1 MSTRRGIVLLI
12 ALAAAPALG
21 CQRQQFV
28 RNQSVDMNP
37 PLVSADPIATDP
49 ALADPRS
56 VTFADRH
63 PLLRK
68 PAEYYQSAGPSPAR
82 KVAAATVIG
91 IPAGILGEMR
101 QIVVGCP
108 PGF

>member
-1 MSTRRGIVLLI
+1 MSMRTCWTLLL
-12 ALAAAPALG
+12 ALAAAPATG
-21 CQRQQFV
+21 CHRQEFL
-28 RNQSVDMNP
+28 RNRSVDMDP
-37 PLVSADPIATDP
+37 PLVSADPIAGDP
-49 ALADPRS
+49 ALAEPRS
-56 VTFADRH
+56 ATLADRH
-63 PLLRK
+63 PLFRK
-68 PAEYYQSAGPSPAR
+68 PAEYYQSAGPSPVR